1 MNNSTK
7 LLGILIDLK
16 EVQMRRQEY
25 MSKKVLI
32 TGGTSGI
39 GREFV
44 DMFASNGYEVWFT
57 YFSDTEKPAEV
68 SKAYSNVTMTG
79 FKLDLADY
87 ASIEALVAA
96 LPSVPDVLIHN
107 AGLGSKTVEKVS
119 QTPQGQAEALIK
131 VNAIGTL
138 WLNNLLLPKMLER
151 GSGKIILLS
160 SVGGGVTQFPGFNYA
175 DGMSKAAIAFLG
187 RTLGA
192 DLAQTGVDVFTICPG
207 ATNTPMFQGSTLNHL
222 NAEQQKQVI
231 ASLPKMR
238 LIEPREIAELGY
250 FLTTDAG
257 KILHGAVLDASM
269 GLGVNPGLLL
279 K

>member
-1 MNNSTK
+1 
-7 LLGILIDLK
+7 
-16 EVQMRRQEY
+16 

-44 DMFASNGYEVWFT
+44 DVFATNEFEVWFT
-57 YFSDTEKPAEV
+57 YLSDGEKPSEV
-68 SKAYSNVTMTG
+68 AAAYPNVATA

-87 ASIEALVAA
+87 ASVEALVAS
-96 LPSVPDVLIHN
+96 LPSVPDVVIHN

-119 QTPQGQAEALIK
+119 DTPHGQAEALIR
-131 VNAIGTL
+131 VNAVGTL
-138 WLNNLLLPKMLER
+138 WLNNLLLPKMVER

-192 DLAQTGVDVFTICPG
+192 DLAQSGVDVFTICPG
-207 ATNTPMFQGSTLNHL
+207 ATNTPMFQASTLNHL
-222 NAEQQKQVI
+222 NDEGQKKVI

-238 LIEPREIAELGY
+238 LIDPREIAELGY

-257 KILHGAVLDASM
+257 RVLHGAVLDASM

>member
-1 MNNSTK
+1 M
-7 LLGILIDLK
+7 LK
-16 EVQMRRQEY
+16 Q
-25 MSKKVLI
+25 VLV

-44 DMFASNGYEVWFT
+44 DVFAKNGFEVWFT
-57 YFSDTEKPAEV
+57 YVSEGEKPAEV
-68 SKAYSNVTMTG
+68 TGSYPKGSVTG

-87 ASIEALVAA
+87 SSIESLASA
-96 LPSVPDVLIHN
+96 LPSTPDVLIHN

-119 QTPQGQAEALIK
+119 NTPQGQAEALIK

-207 ATNTPMFQGSTLNHL
+207 ATNTPMFQASTLNHL
-222 NAEQQKQVI
+222 SDEEQKKVI
-231 ASLPKMR
+231 ASLPKFR
-238 LIEPREIAELGY
+238 LIDPREIAELGY

-257 KILHGAVLDASM
+257 KLLHGAVLDASM

>member
-1 MNNSTK
+1 
-7 LLGILIDLK
+7 
-16 EVQMRRQEY
+16 
-25 MSKKVLI
+25 MSKKALI

-44 DMFASNGYEVWFT
+44 DVFANNGFEVWFT
-57 YFSDTEKPAEV
+57 YFSDTEKPVEV
-68 SKAYSNVTMTG
+68 SNSYKQTSVSS

-87 ASIEALVAA
+87 TSVEKLVSD
-96 LPSVPDVLIHN
+96 LPSVPDVVIHN

-119 QTPQGQAEALIK
+119 NTPQGQAEALIK

-207 ATNTPMFQGSTLNHL
+207 ATNTPMFQASTLNHL
-222 NAEQQKQVI
+222 NEEEQKKVI

-238 LIEPREIAELGY
+238 LINPREIAELGY

-257 KILHGAVLDASM
+257 RVLHGAVLDASM

>member
-1 MNNSTK
+1 
-7 LLGILIDLK
+7 
-16 EVQMRRQEY
+16 

-44 DMFASNGYEVWFT
+44 DVFAANGFEVWFT
-57 YFSDTEKPAEV
+57 YLSDGEKPAEV
-68 SKAYSNVTMTG
+68 AGVYPNVATA
-79 FKLDLADY
+79 FKLNLADY
-87 ASIEALVAA
+87 ASVEALAA
-96 LPSVPDVLIHN
+96 SLPSVPDVVIHN

-119 QTPQGQAEALIK
+119 DTPHGQAEALIR
-131 VNAIGTL
+131 VNAVGTL

-192 DLAQTGVDVFTICPG
+192 DLAQSGVDVFTICPG
-207 ATNTPMFQGSTLNHL
+207 ATNTPMFQASTLNHL
-222 NAEQQKQVI
+222 NDEGQKKVI

-238 LIEPREIAELGY
+238 LIDPREIAELGY

-257 KILHGAVLDASM
+257 RVLHGAVLDASM

>member
-1 MNNSTK
+1 M
-7 LLGILIDLK
+7 L
-16 EVQMRRQEY
+16 
-25 MSKKVLI
+25 KKVLV

-44 DMFASNGYEVWFT
+44 DVFAKNGFEVWFT
-57 YFSDTEKPAEV
+57 YVSEGEKPAEV
-68 SKAYSNVTMTG
+68 TGSYPKGSVTG

-87 ASIEALVAA
+87 ASIESLAST
-96 LPSVPDVLIHN
+96 LPSTPDVLIHN

-119 QTPQGQAEALIK
+119 KTPQGQAEALIK

-138 WLNNLLLPKMLER
+138 WLNNLLMPKMLER

-160 SVGGGVTQFPGFNYA
+160 SVGGGITQFPGFNYA

-207 ATNTPMFQGSTLNHL
+207 ATNTPMFQASTLNHL
-222 NAEQQKQVI
+222 SDEEQKKVI
-231 ASLPKMR
+231 ASLPKFR
-238 LIEPREIAELGY
+238 LIDPREIAELGY
-250 FLTTDAG
+250 FLTTEAG
-257 KILHGAVLDASM
+257 KLLHGAVLDASM

>member
-1 MNNSTK
+1 M
-7 LLGILIDLK
+7 LK
-16 EVQMRRQEY
+16 M
-25 MSKKVLI
+25 VLV

-44 DMFASNGYEVWFT
+44 DVFAKNGFEVWFT
-57 YFSDTEKPAEV
+57 YVSEGEKPAEV
-68 SKAYSNVTMTG
+68 TGSYPEGSVTG

-87 ASIEALVAA
+87 ASIESLAST
-96 LPSVPDVLIHN
+96 LPSTPDVLIHN

-119 QTPQGQAEALIK
+119 KTPQGQAEALIK

-138 WLNNLLLPKMLER
+138 WLNNLLMPKMLER

-207 ATNTPMFQGSTLNHL
+207 ATNTPMFQASTLNHL
-222 NAEQQKQVI
+222 SDEEQKKVI
-231 ASLPKMR
+231 ASLPKFR
-238 LIEPREIAELGY
+238 LIDPREIAELGY
-250 FLTTDAG
+250 FLTTEAG
-257 KILHGAVLDASM
+257 KLLHGAVLDASM

>member
-1 MNNSTK
+1 M
-7 LLGILIDLK
+7 L
-16 EVQMRRQEY
+16 
-25 MSKKVLI
+25 KKVLV

-44 DMFASNGYEVWFT
+44 DVFTKNGFEVWFT
-57 YFSDTEKPAEV
+57 YFSETEKPVEIAESYPKGSV
-68 SKAYSNVTMTG
+68 TG

-87 ASIEALVAA
+87 ASIESLASA
-96 LPSVPDVLIHN
+96 LPSTPDVLIHN

-119 QTPQGQAEALIK
+119 NTPQGQAEALIK

-138 WLNNLLLPKMLER
+138 WLNNLLMPKMLER
-151 GSGKIILLS
+151 GSGKI
-160 SVGGGVTQFPGFNYA
+160 
-175 DGMSKAAIAFLG
+175 MSKAAIAFLG

-207 ATNTPMFQGSTLNHL
+207 ATNTPMFQASTLNHL
-222 NAEQQKQVI
+222 NPEEQKKVI
-231 ASLPKMR
+231 ASLPKFR
-238 LIEPREIAELGY
+238 LIDPREIAELGY

-257 KILHGAVLDASM
+257 KLLHGAVLDASM

>member
-1 MNNSTK
+1 
-7 LLGILIDLK
+7 
-16 EVQMRRQEY
+16 

-44 DMFASNGYEVWFT
+44 DVFANNGFEVWFT
-57 YFSDTEKPAEV
+57 YFSDTEKPVEV
-68 SKAYSNVTMTG
+68 SNSYKQSSVTG

-87 ASIEALVAA
+87 ASVEALVSA
-96 LPSVPDVLIHN
+96 LPSTPDVLIHN

-119 QTPQGQAEALIK
+119 TTPQGQAEALIK

-207 ATNTPMFQGSTLNHL
+207 ATNTPMFQASTLNHL
-222 NAEQQKQVI
+222 NDEEQKKVI
-231 ASLPKMR
+231 ASLPKFR
-238 LIEPREIAELGY
+238 LIDPREIAELGY

-257 KILHGAVLDASM
+257 KLLHGAVLDASM

>member
-1 MNNSTK
+1 M
-7 LLGILIDLK
+7 L
-16 EVQMRRQEY
+16 
-25 MSKKVLI
+25 KKVLV

-44 DMFASNGYEVWFT
+44 DVFAKNGFEVWFT
-57 YFSDTEKPAEV
+57 YVSEGEKPAEV
-68 SKAYSNVTMTG
+68 TGSYPKGSVTG

-87 ASIEALVAA
+87 SSIEFLVSA
-96 LPSVPDVLIHN
+96 LPSIPEVLIHN

-119 QTPQGQAEALIK
+119 NTPQGQAEALIK

-175 DGMSKAAIAFLG
+175 DGMSKAATAFLG

-207 ATNTPMFQGSTLNHL
+207 ATNTPMFQASTLNHL
-222 NAEQQKQVI
+222 SDEEQKKVI
-231 ASLPKMR
+231 ASLPKFR
-238 LIEPREIAELGY
+238 LIDPREIAELGY

-257 KILHGAVLDASM
+257 KLLHGAVLDASM

>member
-1 MNNSTK
+1 MN
-7 LLGILIDLK
+7 
-16 EVQMRRQEY
+16 
-25 MSKKVLI
+25 KKVLI
-32 TGGTSGI
+32 TGGSSGI
-39 GREFV
+39 GRQFV
-44 DMFASNGYEVWFT
+44 DVFANNGFDVWFT
-57 YFSDTEKPAEV
+57 YFTENENPAEV
-68 SKAYSNVTMTG
+68 SKSYTKTSVTS

-87 ASIEALVAA
+87 SSVETLVNT
-96 LPSVPDVLIHN
+96 LPSVPDVVIHN

-119 QTPQGQAEALIK
+119 STPQGQAEALIK

-138 WLNNLLLPKMLER
+138 WLNNLLLPKMLQR

-207 ATNTPMFQGSTLNHL
+207 ATDTPMFRASTLNDL
-222 NAEQQKQVI
+222 SEEQQRTVV
-231 ASLPKMR
+231 ASLPKLR
-238 LIEPREIAELGY
+238 LIDPREIAELGY
-250 FLTTDAG
+250 FLTTEAG
-257 KILHGAVLDASM
+257 RVLHGAVLDASM